1 MATSPPGLWNTVPD
15 ATYGSKLDDHTLEQ
29 YKLFVE
35 SSHKVSDRRLS
46 TNSYFLTINSSLLT
60 LMGLLAGIIADRK
73 PLVLLCVAGM
83 LISWTWL
90 IQLEDFQRL
99 NSAKFQVINEL
110 EARLPANVFQEEW
123 RHLTKYRG
131 MSRTEKRIPWTLI
144 GLYIVLGFV
153 LWFLT
158 PHKNDQ
164 PTRVLIESPVRV
176 EVSGPNHATR

>member
-1 MATSPPGLWNTVPD
+1 MPTPPATLLNTLP
-15 ATYGSKLDDHTLEQ
+15 ATYGTKLDDHTLEQ
-29 YKLFVE
+29 YKLFVD

-83 LISWTWL
+83 VISWTWL

-99 NSAKFQVINEL
+99 NSAKFNVINEL
-110 EARLPANVFQEEW
+110 EAQLPANVFQEEW
-123 RHLTKYRG
+123 RHLSTYRG

-144 GLYIVLGFV
+144 ALYVVLGFV
-153 LWFLT
+153 LWFFA
-158 PHKNDQ
+158 PHKSDQ
-164 PTRVLIESPVRV
+164 PTKVQIESPVRV
-176 EVSGPNHATR
+176 EVSGPNHATK